1 MEIGY
6 GKRYPTE
13 RNQMSVPAN
22 VPKYR
27 HLPDSAD
34 FVKGSSS
41 TKVIKTDD
49 NALTR
54 NAQSIVFQTSGDY
67 GKHYLG
73 IDPPVL
79 KLQKTGISPA
89 QTISRQSPWKPE
101 NFRAAAS
108 DVTARSDIS
117 ESLMTDRS
125 SLQSFRE
132 DFHNNH
138 GGSMYAKTLKTLDK
152 SFDRRVKKDLMA
164 ATAPT
169 KSAHELVLC
178 ATSNDH
184 NAQHTKHWAFYLRKD
199 NS

>member
-1 MEIGY
+1 MLGY

-13 RNQMSVPAN
+13 RNQMTHPAN

-27 HLPDSAD
+27 HVPDSED
-34 FVKGSSS
+34 FIKGCSS

-49 NALTR
+49 KALQR
-54 NAQSIVFQTSGDY
+54 NAQAVVFQTSGDY

-73 IDPPVL
+73 MDPPLL

-89 QTISRQSPWKPE
+89 QTVSRQSTWRPE
-101 NFRAAAS
+101 NYRAAAS
-108 DVTARSDIS
+108 DVTARSDVS

-125 SLQSFRE
+125 SLQSFRD
-132 DFHNNH
+132 DFNNNQ
-138 GGSMYAKTLKTLDK
+138 GGSMYAKTLKNLDK
-152 SFDRRVKKDLMA
+152 TFDRRAKKDLLA
-164 ATAPT
+164 ATIPT
-169 KSAHELVLC
+169 KSAQELVWC